1 MPTVTDPPSSGPV
14 PSWGRPGPE
23 RRPSRPATV
32 TGLPAGRP
40 AGGLPPVGSSA
51 AGASKARIAA
61 VERWREGD
69 EFDSAERAALALADA
84 ATSTPAEVSDEVF
97 AEARRHFSE
106 QQLVELAAT
115 VALEKLPGLPHPSS
129 LWNPRVS
136 MAGGRNRPGNDVP
149 TPSRPETPEGG
160 PRAWTRGSDTVEV
173 SAGTMRR
180 LVTA

>member
-1 MPTVTDPPSSGPV
+1 METN
-14 PSWGRPGPE
+14 
-23 RRPSRPATV
+23 A
-32 TGLPAGRP
+32 
-40 AGGLPPVGSSA
+40 VGSSA

-129 LWNPRVS
+129 LWNPRVLWL
-136 MAGGRNRPGNDVP
+136 ADAAVP
-149 TPSRPETPEGG
+149 EMMSPRLRGQRRRRADRGHG
-160 PRAWTRGSDTVEV
+160 PADRTQLR
-173 SAGTMRR
+173 
-180 LVTA
+180 